1 MHTLNTFEDLC
12 NLIDMAILEG
22 RPLNEEIKQDI
33 LYFILEQKYG
43 RANFENVDKMN
54 DPLWLVLKRLPSDYK
69 DYGGEIVRWEK
80 PDESYPDCSS
90 GCIHWQAIDSDWGVC
105 VNPSSPRAGL
115 LTWEHQAGY
124 NCGFET
130 KVLNGKV

>member
-1 MHTLNTFEDLC
+1 
-12 NLIDMAILEG
+12 
-22 RPLNEEIKQDI
+22 
-33 LYFILEQKYG
+33 
-43 RANFENVDKMN
+43 MN
-54 DPLWLVLKRLPSDYK
+54 DPLWVVLKRLPSDYK

-105 VNPSSPRAGL
+105 ANPSSPRAGL

-130 KVLNGKV
+130 KGQKKWECLTI